1 MLAMGMASALVPVR
15 VKADFPIGLVD
26 VRAAMPL
33 DANAEL
39 GSAYRCDLPGPE
51 VWTSTCGDKALDGTA
66 DGYFKTEVPAGRF
79 GVPVPGMS
87 GLLHVVHMV
96 PNVKDPVSLEIVEG
110 NVRIA
115 LVPVRNHWTP
125 SFMTTYY
132 RSLPNAASPADE
144 KRVGRI
150 VLKERKAVLADN
162 TFLAEATV
170 KNTSSLSLACR
181 VSVKTQGGLPV
192 PGRPAKAWRFTTRSM
207 GRDVERI
214 TCTASGTSFGG
225 GAVALE
231 LPPHGERTFRYALAF
246 SPESPADAS
255 VRVVRALADSDAF
268 VANARAFNDWF
279 ARNVPR
285 LETGNPD
292 LLKMYLYRW
301 FVVKRG
307 THDARRVVPDHEYPR
322 RAVYESPVGG
332 WYGCVIGLPVPVQ
345 IQEIA
350 WMRDPGVL
358 RDHVLNWCEKV
369 RGYRGYIQYTG
380 QAIARALE
388 NHPSEAFARQ
398 ILPAVT
404 QFARA
409 SAGKDPAKLPVQR
422 GSWPVGAEYQPNFY
436 QFTEPKWD
444 FRHDAELAKKCGL
457 PVARLVRLDTAVYA
471 IGNLLGA
478 AKLAE
483 TAGDASLAA
492 DLRQFA
498 ASQLEIVK
506 SRHWDEKTGLF
517 LAADPVTYRLADEAA
532 CYDSFAPYMWGLV
545 NDARHLKAFDKFI
558 DRGWFWDDFPASTCA
573 KTCPMYNGANAIY
586 APPAS
591 IASPHYYGC
600 SWNGPMWHY
609 ANTLMAEA
617 FGQCALRRPEMRGKW
632 IEFFDAWS
640 ESHWAYGDRTAP
652 RAGEHYRPEDG
663 AYCGIAWDYFHSSWI
678 APFFRYRCGVQLA
691 KDGKSIVFEPFAD
704 EDFRVANV
712 PLAGHEFTFEQS
724 SGCLAVRD
732 AAGRVRASGKG
743 RVSFAVSPRDEP
755 FTFTPPSK
763 GRALVAPPRPAR
775 PKVAF
780 SHVNRNESPA
790 NLLKEKKPSCSG
802 DQTVSRCTFWPQLG
816 TAEWV
821 ELSWEKPCTVTGLE
835 VYWFDDEGKGSC
847 RVPAS
852 FGVSCRAADGLWE
865 KIDCP
870 CPVEKDRLT
879 NVQFGTP
886 CSTDALR
893 IDIVLRK
900 GSSGGLLVCR
910 PTLAE

>member
-1 MLAMGMASALVPVR
+1 MKRKILLGGVAVVLASAF
-15 VKADFPIGLVD
+15 A
-26 VRAAMPL
+26 RAAMPL

-51 VWTSTCGDKALDGTA
+51 VWTSTCGNRLLDGTA
-66 DGYFKTEVPAGRF
+66 DGYFKTEVPALRF
-79 GVPVPGMS
+79 GVPAPGMS
-87 GLLHVVHMV
+87 GLLYVVHMV
-96 PNVKDPVSLEIVEG
+96 PGLKDPVRLEIVED
-110 NVRIA
+110 NVRVA
-115 LVPVRNHWTP
+115 LVPVRNRWTP

-150 VLKERKAVLADN
+150 VLKERKAILSDN

-170 KNTSSLSLACR
+170 KNTSSLPLKCR
-181 VSVKTQGGLPV
+181 VSVRTGGDLPA
-192 PGRPAKAWRFTTRSM
+192 PGSPAKAWRFVTKSM
-207 GRDVERI
+207 NRDAERV
-214 TCTASGTSFGG
+214 TCAACDTSFGG
-225 GAVALE
+225 GIVPLE
-231 LPPHGERTFRYALAF
+231 LPPHGEHTFRYALAF
-246 SPESPADAS
+246 SPDSASDAKN
-255 VRVVRALADSDAF
+255 RIVRALAGSDAF
-268 VANARAFNDWF
+268 AANARAFNRWF

-307 THDARRVVPDHEYPR
+307 THDARRVIPDHEYPR
-322 RAVYESPVGG
+322 RAVYESPVGS

-350 WMRDPGVL
+350 WMRDSGVL

-380 QAIARALE
+380 QAIAKALE
-388 NHPSEAFARQ
+388 NHPSAAFARQ

-409 SAGKDPAKLPVQR
+409 SAGNDPARLPVQR
-422 GSWPVGAEYQPNFY
+422 GSWSTGAEYQPNFY

-444 FRHDAELAKKCGL
+444 FRHDSEFAKKEGF
-457 PVARLVRLDTAVYA
+457 PVAQLVRLDTAIYA

-483 TAGDASLAA
+483 TAGDATLAA
-492 DLRQFA
+492 ELRQFA

-506 SRHWDEKTGLF
+506 SRHWDERTGLF
-517 LAADPVTYRLADEAA
+517 LAAAPVTYRLADEAA

-558 DRGWFWDDFPASTCA
+558 DRGWFWDDFPAPTCA

-586 APPAS
+586 VPPAS

-609 ANTLMAEA
+609 ANSLMAEA

-632 IEFFDAWS
+632 VEFFDAWS

-663 AYCGIAWDYFHSSWI
+663 AYCGGAWDYFHSSWI

-704 EDFRVANV
+704 EDFRVSNV
-712 PLAGHEFTFEQS
+712 PLAGREFTFEQR
-724 SGCLAVRD
+724 SGRLEVRD
-732 AAGRVRASGKG
+732 AAGAVLAIGKG

-755 FTFTPPSK
+755 FAFTPPSK
-763 GRALVAPPRPAR
+763 GRTIVAPPLPPR

-780 SHVNRNESPA
+780 SHTNGNESPA
-790 NLLKEKKPSCSG
+790 NVLKEKEPFSSG
-802 DQTVSRCTFWPQLG
+802 DQTVSRCTFWPHRG
-816 TAEWV
+816 TEEWV
-821 ELSWEKPCTVTGLE
+821 EFSWEKPCPVIGLE
-835 VYWFDDEGKGSC
+835 VYWFDDEGKGQC
-847 RVPAS
+847 RVPTS
-852 FGVSCRAADGLWE
+852 WGVSCKTADGSWKKLN
-865 KIDCP
+865 CP

-879 NVQFGTP
+879 NVQFGSP
-886 CSTDALR
+886 CLTDSLR
-893 IDIVLRK
+893 IDVILRK
-900 GSSGGLLVCR
+900 GFSGGLLVCR
-910 PTLAE
+910 PVIAKTG

>member
-79 GVPVPGMS
+79 GVPAPGMS

-192 PGRPAKAWRFTTRSM
+192 PGHPAKAWRFTTRSM

-255 VRVVRALADSDAF
+255 VRVARALADSDAF

-409 SAGKDPAKLPVQR
+409 SAGKTP
-422 GSWPVGAEYQPNFY
+422 PNF
-436 QFTEPKWD
+436 P
-444 FRHDAELAKKCGL
+444 
-457 PVARLVRLDTAVYA
+457 
-471 IGNLLGA
+471 
-478 AKLAE
+478 
-483 TAGDASLAA
+483 
-492 DLRQFA
+492 
-498 ASQLEIVK
+498 
-506 SRHWDEKTGLF
+506 
-517 LAADPVTYRLADEAA
+517 
-532 CYDSFAPYMWGLV
+532 
-545 NDARHLKAFDKFI
+545 
-558 DRGWFWDDFPASTCA
+558 
-573 KTCPMYNGANAIY
+573 
-586 APPAS
+586 
-591 IASPHYYGC
+591 
-600 SWNGPMWHY
+600 
-609 ANTLMAEA
+609 
-617 FGQCALRRPEMRGKW
+617 
-632 IEFFDAWS
+632 
-640 ESHWAYGDRTAP
+640 
-652 RAGEHYRPEDG
+652 
-663 AYCGIAWDYFHSSWI
+663 SS
-678 APFFRYRCGVQLA
+678 V
-691 KDGKSIVFEPFAD
+691 
-704 EDFRVANV
+704 
-712 PLAGHEFTFEQS
+712 
-724 SGCLAVRD
+724 
-732 AAGRVRASGKG
+732 AAGRSVPNTSPISTSSRSRNGTSATMRNSRRNAAS
-743 RVSFAVSPRDEP
+743 
-755 FTFTPPSK
+755 PS
-763 GRALVAPPRPAR
+763 R
-775 PKVAF
+775 
-780 SHVNRNESPA
+780 
-790 NLLKEKKPSCSG
+790 
-802 DQTVSRCTFWPQLG
+802 
-816 TAEWV
+816 
-821 ELSWEKPCTVTGLE
+821 
-835 VYWFDDEGKGSC
+835 
-847 RVPAS
+847 
-852 FGVSCRAADGLWE
+852 
-865 KIDCP
+865 
-870 CPVEKDRLT
+870 
-879 NVQFGTP
+879 
-886 CSTDALR
+886 
-893 IDIVLRK
+893 
-900 GSSGGLLVCR
+900 GSSGSTR
-910 PTLAE
+910 PCTRSAISWARRNSPRRPGMRRWRLTCGSSPPRSLRSSSRATGTRRRVFSSPPTPSRTALPTRRRAMTVSPPTCGAS